1 MLPARRFDL
10 IGVRGAGRVE
20 VRVRARGGAWSPWI
34 PLAAH
39 GDHAPDTG
47 TGEHASDPIWTGGS
61 DEFQLRLARAPRA
74 SLRVHL
80 VVVPASLRR
89 RVTARSAPRAR
100 AAQAGG
106 VQPGSPPPIVPRDAW
121 GAAAVPPRSAPRYG
135 VVQAGFV
142 HHTVTAN
149 EYVPQDSAAIVL
161 GIAAY
166 HRDTNGWNDI
176 GYNFLVDKYG
186 QVFEGR
192 AGGIDQAVVGAHAQG
207 YNAEST
213 SVAQLGTFTAGGIT
227 AEAMTA
233 TAQLLGWKLS
243 LHGVPVQ
250 GTVVLRSGGGSL
262 NRFPAGTP
270 VTVNRICGHRDG
282 DATSCPGDVLYAQL
296 PELRTRAT
304 AFAGPVAAPQ
314 GQVTLAVQAAAV
326 PYGSPAAFAG
336 LVIRPGGG
344 AAAGVPVALQKRGS
358 TGAWVTVAR
367 ATAAADG
374 SWAVQVPWRRTGEV
388 RARSGAASSVVA
400 NVAVVA
406 SVKLRA
412 AAPAAG
418 RARDAAAPVRPGP
431 AGRPGPRAR
440 RVQGRRRAVAAGPGA
455 QRPRP
460 GHELQRGDP
469 DATAG
474 ALPADGA
481 DGRARCACAR
491 RAAADPGRPRPVG
504 AITSKPPSSATMT
517 PPSGSHEPRAGR
529 AAQHRGLGADLGLE
543 GGGRDRRRLHDAR
556 ERRAARRGIEEVVG
570 GRVAGVEPAA
580 AADAARRDAA
590 GREREGVQNAAVERA
605 LHGDGAVEAGGA
617 AEAEVAGAL
626 DGERA
631 VVAEGL
637 RDHVGEQALREA
649 AAVERDAG
657 RTAHRPAR
665 AVERDPPPAR
675 VAARAGRTAP
685 WGEPERELQGE
696 RAPRSPR

>member
-1 MLPARRFDL
+1 MGAAAGLGSLLGPLRALPALAARGPRPRGFGLTVTPADFDGGRTSRVLPARRFDL
-10 IGVRGAGRVE
+10 IGVRGSGLVE

-47 TGEHASDPIWTGGS
+47 TGDHASDPIWTGGS
-61 DEFQLRLARAPRA
+61 DELQLRLARAPRG

-80 VVVPASLRR
+80 VAVPASLRR
-89 RVTARSAPRAR
+89 RATARSAPRAR

-149 EYVPQDSAAIVL
+149 EYGPQDSAAIVL
-161 GIAAY
+161 GIAKY

-176 GYNFLVDKYG
+176 GYNFLVDRYG

-192 AGGIDQAVVGAHAQG
+192 AGGVDQAVVGAHAQG

-213 SVAQLGTFTAGGIT
+213 SVAQIGTFTAGGIT
-227 AEAMTA
+227 PEAMGA

-250 GTVVLRSGGGSL
+250 GIVVLRSGGGSL

-314 GQVTLAVQAAAV
+314 GEVTLAVHSAAV

-358 TGAWVTVAR
+358 KGAWVTVAR

-388 RARSGAASSVVA
+388 RARSGTASSVVA

-406 SVKLRA
+406 SVKLRPPQRRRVPRGTVLRLSGRVL
-412 AAPAAG
+412 PA
-418 RARDAAAPVRPGP
+418 DPVRVLVEFKGGDGNWRRVRVLTGRVRGTNFS
-431 AGRPGPRAR
+431 AVIRMRRPGLYRLTAR
-440 RVQGRRRAVAAGPGA
+440 TAGPGA
-455 QRPRP
+455 HVR
-460 GHELQRGDP
+460 
-469 DATAG
+469 DAP
-474 ALPADGA
+474 LLIRVV
-481 DGRARCACAR
+481 RAR
-491 RAAADPGRPRPVG
+491 
-504 AITSKPPSSATMT
+504 
-517 PPSGSHEPRAGR
+517 
-529 AAQHRGLGADLGLE
+529 
-543 GGGRDRRRLHDAR
+543 
-556 ERRAARRGIEEVVG
+556 
-570 GRVAGVEPAA
+570 
-580 AADAARRDAA
+580 
-590 GREREGVQNAAVERA
+590 
-605 LHGDGAVEAGGA
+605 
-617 AEAEVAGAL
+617 
-626 DGERA
+626 
-631 VVAEGL
+631 
-637 RDHVGEQALREA
+637 
-649 AAVERDAG
+649 
-657 RTAHRPAR
+657 
-665 AVERDPPPAR
+665 
-675 VAARAGRTAP
+675 
-685 WGEPERELQGE
+685 
-696 RAPRSPR
+696 